1 MLFQMVMIHAR
12 FAIRRTELGTIKKQN
27 TLQVN
32 HGRRR
37 DPAPFFVPNYWEI

>member
-1 MLFQMVMIHAR
+1 MLLQTVMIHAR
-12 FAIRRTELGTIKKQN
+12 FVILRTELGTIKKQN

-37 DPAPFFVPNYWEI
+37 DPAPVFVEFYAKS

>member
-1 MLFQMVMIHAR
+1 MLLQTVMIHAR
-12 FAIRRTELGTIKKQN
+12 SAILRAELGTINKQN

-37 DPAPFFVPNYWEI
+37 DPVPVFVTNYWER